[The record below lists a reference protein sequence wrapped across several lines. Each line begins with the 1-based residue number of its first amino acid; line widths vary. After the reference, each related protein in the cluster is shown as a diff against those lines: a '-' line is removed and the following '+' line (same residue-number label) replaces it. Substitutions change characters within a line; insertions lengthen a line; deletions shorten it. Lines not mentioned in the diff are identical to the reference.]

1 MQAKVIES
9 GRDFWIELT
18 AEDVAEAAVLVRLGL
33 NGKKQVE
40 HLWADAYKDGSIQ
53 ATMTIPRRVRVTSTV
68 SHQ

>member
-9 GRDFWIELT
+9 GRDFWI
-18 AEDVAEAAVLVRLGL
+18 DL